1 MKIGII
7 AAMKY
12 EMELIKNQMHDL
24 RIEPFKS
31 FNFIIGTISNNEIVL
46 AESGVGKVNSS
57 IAATLLVSLYD
68 CKLIINTGI
77 AGGLM
82 PLETGDVCIAT
93 KLLYSDVDATI
104 FGYSYGQVPSMPK
117 YYAPLDSRITLT
129 KKALNNLGIN
139 YKEVT
144 IYSGD
149 SFITSMDK
157 LSCVDTSILCATE
170 MEGCSVAQTA
180 YRLGGD
186 FMVIRYISDVIGRES
201 QIENYNKFEDEM
213 AEKSAKVTIELLKQ
227 IEVAND

>member
-7 AAMKY
+7 AAMKH
-12 EMELIKNQMHDL
+12 EIDELRNSLENCYTDKQYTFDFYCGNLNSNQ
-24 RIEPFKS
+24 
-31 FNFIIGTISNNEIVL
+31 VVVV
-46 AESGVGKVNSS
+46 ESGMGKGNA
-57 IAATLLVSLYD
+57 ILAATLLVEHFS
-68 CKLIINTGI
+68 CELIINTGI

-129 KKALNNLGIN
+129 KKALNSLGIN

-170 MEGCSVAQTA
+170 MEGCSVAQAA
-180 YRLGGD
+180 YRLGVD

-213 AEKSAKVTIELLKQ
+213 AEKSAKITIELLKQ
-227 IEVAND
+227 IEVSND